1 MTQIQDVVSS
11 ISHVSGLALLEK
23 SKQYDALYE
32 NELKC
37 VFGDCIEV
45 DIPTQ
50 KREED
55 IEKEMDI
62 VFGFTVIAQVSKTP
76 NFEAEST
83 IPEVEETNSEVEAT
97 IPEIEEET
105 TEVEAT
111 IPEIEEEKTEVE
123 ETNSEVEVTI
133 PEIEVI
139 NPEVETIN
147 PSQID
152 LENIESLVIHTAEN
166 SKENVLSEEEQKCHT
181 LIELIFSKTLATKG
195 DLLRYLRKEKI
206 TYQKSK
212 SFKDAFQAIKDSKFD
227 KSEPKTHS
235 KEKIN
240 KPFTETHDREK
251 MSSLF
256 MNIFKFSVK

>member
-1 MTQIQDVVSS
+1 
-11 ISHVSGLALLEK
+11 EE
-23 SKQYDALYE
+23 E
-32 NELKC
+32 N
-37 VFGDCIEV
+37 
-45 DIPTQ
+45 
-50 KREED
+50 
-55 IEKEMDI
+55 
-62 VFGFTVIAQVSKTP
+62 S
-76 NFEAEST
+76 EAEAT
-83 IPEVEETNSEVEAT
+83 IPEVEEENSEVEA
-97 IPEIEEET
+97 
-105 TEVEAT
+105 
-111 IPEIEEEKTEVE
+111 
-123 ETNSEVEVTI
+123 
-133 PEIEVI
+133 I
-139 NPEVETIN
+139 NPEAEITN
-147 PSQID
+147 SSQID
-152 LENIESLVIHTAEN
+152 SENIESPVLHTAEN

-240 KPFTETHDREK
+240 KPFMETHDREK

>member
-1 MTQIQDVVSS
+1 MTQIQENVSS
-11 ISHVSGLALLEK
+11 ISHVSGLALLEQ

-37 VFGDCIEV
+37 VFGDCIEI

-62 VFGFTVIAQVSKTP
+62 VFGFTVTAQVSETP
-76 NFEAEST
+76 TS
-83 IPEVEETNSEVEAT
+83 EVEEENSEIEARIPETEETKSEVEGTIIEIEEENSEAEAT
-97 IPEIEEET
+97 IPEIEET
-105 TEVEAT
+105 
-111 IPEIEEEKTEVE
+111 K
-123 ETNSEVEVTI
+123 SEV
-133 PEIEVI
+133 EVI
-139 NPEVETIN
+139 NPEVEITN

-152 LENIESLVIHTAEN
+152 SENIESPVLHTAEN

-240 KPFTETHDREK
+240 KPFMETHDREK